1 MSERRSVTR
10 ILLALVLAGCSASK
24 GKKPEGTPT
33 DPVEV
38 CEELADVC
46 RLDGAKLGVC
56 IEAPACDGPAR
67 CVTCVSQ
74 H

>member
-1 MSERRSVTR
+1 VSERRSVTR
-10 ILLALVLAGCSASK
+10 ILLALALAGCSSSK

-38 CEELADVC
+38 CEKLADVC

-56 IEAPACDGPAR
+56 IEAPKCEGPAP
-67 CVTCVSQ
+67 CFTCVSQ